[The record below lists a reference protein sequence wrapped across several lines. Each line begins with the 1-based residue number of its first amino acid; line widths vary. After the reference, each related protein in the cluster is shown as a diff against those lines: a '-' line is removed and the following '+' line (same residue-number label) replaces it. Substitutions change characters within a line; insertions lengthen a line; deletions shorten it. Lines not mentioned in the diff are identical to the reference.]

1 MASPQL
7 AAVTTNPEPLSNS
20 YELTEAEKKALLVQG
35 LAEIEKHIEEK
46 DRVVALIRTSRK
58 RLVSH
63 GFKPKVIDFALRLR
77 KDEDDA
83 IIEQRRAEI
92 EVARF
97 LNHPVGTQPE
107 LPLVMEDRTPEVD
120 RAFAAGEIAGASGVT
135 CSAPHA
141 AGSPM
146 EQSWL
151 RGWHQGQATIT
162 SAFKKLEAKAA
173 AEAED
178 DEADEADDEDEDVA

>member
-1 MASPQL
+1 MARPKL
-7 AAVTTNPEPLSNS
+7 AAVTTNPEPLSNGFD
-20 YELTEAEKKALLVQG
+20 LTESEKRALLVQG

-58 RLVSH
+58 KLVAN

-107 LPLVMEDRTPEVD
+107 LPLAMEDRTPGVD
-120 RAFAAGEIAGASGVT
+120 KAHAEGEIAGAEGKT
-135 CSAPHA
+135 CSAPYA
-141 AGSPM
+141 VGSPN
-146 EQSWL
+146 EQAWIK
-151 RGWHQGQATIT
+151 GWHEGQATIT
-162 SAFKKLEAKAA
+162 SAFKKIEAKAA
-173 AEAED
+173 AEAEA
-178 DEADEADDEDEDVA
+178 EADEADDEDEDVA

>member
-1 MASPQL
+1 L
-7 AAVTTNPEPLSNS
+7 AQAALKQEAPSIPNNF
-20 YELTEAEKKALLVQG
+20 ELTESEKRALLVQG
-35 LAEIEKHIEEK
+35 LSEIEKHIEEK

-58 RLVSH
+58 KLVAN

-83 IIEQRRAEI
+83 VIEQRRAEI

-107 LPLVMEDRTPEVD
+107 LPLDMTDRTPIAD
-120 RAFAAGEIAGASGVT
+120 KAFADGVVAGAEGQT
-135 CSAPHA
+135 CS
-141 AGSPM
+141 SPYATGTEA

-151 RGWHQGQATIT
+151 RGWHDGQATIT
-162 SAFKKLEAKAA
+162 SAFQKLEAKAA
-173 AEAED
+173 ANAEQEED
-178 DEADEADDEDEDVA
+178 AEGDED

>member
-1 MASPQL
+1 MARPKL
-7 AAVTTNPEPLSNS
+7 AVVEDQQAPLSNGFA
-20 YELTEAEKKALLVQG
+20 LTESEKRALLVQG
-35 LAEIEKHIEEK
+35 LSEIEKHIEQK
-46 DRVVALIRTSRK
+46 DHFVGLIRTERK

-77 KDEDDA
+77 KDEDDT

-107 LPLVMEDRTPEVD
+107 LPLVMEDRTPGVD
-120 RAFAAGEIAGASGVT
+120 KAKAEGEIAGAEGKT
-135 CSAPHA
+135 CSAPYA
-141 AGSPM
+141 VGSPN
-146 EQSWL
+146 EQAWL
-151 RGWHQGQATIT
+151 SGWHDGQATIT

-173 AEAED
+173 AEGEESEDAEG
-178 DEADEADDEDEDVA
+178 DED

>member
-1 MASPQL
+1 MERPKL
-7 AAVTTNPEPLSNS
+7 AAVTTNPEPISNGF
-20 YELTEAEKKALLVQG
+20 ELTEAEKRALLVQG
-35 LAEIEKHIEEK
+35 LAEIEKLVVEK
-46 DRVVALIRTSRK
+46 DRVVGLIRTSRK
-58 RLVSH
+58 KLVAN

-77 KDEDDA
+77 KDEDEDDV

-107 LPLVMEDRTPEVD
+107 LPLVLEDRTPEVD

-146 EQSWL
+146 EQSWIK
-151 RGWHQGQATIT
+151 GWHQGQATIT
-162 SAFKKLEAKAA
+162 SAFRKLEAKAA

-178 DEADEADDEDEDVA
+178 DDADAEGDED

>member
-1 MASPQL
+1 MA
-7 AAVTTNPEPLSNS
+7 EPALKIVQNIPNDLELSES
-20 YELTEAEKKALLVQG
+20 EKRALLVNG
-35 LAEIEKHIEEK
+35 LTEIEKLVEEK

-63 GFKPKVIDFALRLR
+63 GFKPKVIDFALRIR

-83 IIEQRRAEI
+83 MIEQRRAEI

-97 LNHPVGTQPE
+97 LNHPIGTQPE
-107 LPLVMEDRTPEVD
+107 LPFNMEDRTPGTEK
-120 RAFAAGEIAGASGVT
+120 AKAEGEIAGAEGQQ
-135 CSAPHA
+135 CSAPYA

-146 EQSWL
+146 EQAWL
-151 RGWHQGQATIT
+151 AGWHNGQTVLA

-173 AEAED
+173 AEPAED
-178 DEADEADDEDEDVA
+178 EEGDED

>member
-1 MASPQL
+1 MARPKL
-7 AAVTTNPEPLSNS
+7 AVAASNPNPIPNDL
-20 YELTEAEKKALLVQG
+20 ELTESEKRALLVQG

-77 KDEDDA
+77 KDEDDVV
-83 IIEQRRAEI
+83 IEERRAEI

-146 EQSWL
+146 EQSWI

-173 AEAED
+173 ADAED
-178 DEADEADDEDEDVA
+178 DEADDDGDED